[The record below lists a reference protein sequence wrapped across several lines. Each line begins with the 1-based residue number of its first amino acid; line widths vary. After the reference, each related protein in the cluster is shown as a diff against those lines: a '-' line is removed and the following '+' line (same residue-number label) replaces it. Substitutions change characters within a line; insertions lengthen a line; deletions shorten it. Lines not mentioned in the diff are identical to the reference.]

1 MSNTKGKTMSLA
13 GYTVAQ
19 TTEDPR
25 KTEYRIFAQVTRA
38 LMEVTGSN
46 ALDFKYRDAIEWN
59 RRLWNALEIDLSS
72 ERNQLPDSLKAQ
84 IISVAMWV
92 ERHSALALRGEGRV
106 EPLITVNRAIME
118 GLTAPAAPAT
128 VSPAAIRAT
137 AA

>member
-1 MSNTKGKTMSLA
+1 MSLA
-13 GYTVAQ
+13 GYASAQ

-38 LMEVTGSN
+38 LMDVVDVN
-46 ALDFKYRDAIEWN
+46 ALDYKFREAIEWN
-59 RRLWNALEIDLSS
+59 RRLWNALEIDLASDS
-72 ERNQLPDSLKAQ
+72 NQLPDSLRAQ

-92 ERHSALALRGEGRV
+92 ERHSALVLRGDGRI
-106 EPLITVNRAIME
+106 EPLVTVNRAIME
-118 GLTAPAAPAT
+118 GLSIEPAPAT